1 MSQDVE
7 PNDGETVEDLAYDQF
22 EEVTDSDDIGDD
34 INFDD
39 IEDDADATD
48 APGGAPNAYAAQN
61 KSFARRGRHM
71 TERLQ
76 KILDKYGEKYLIPV
90 ERGDGPTAVAE
101 DSKPLSYKKIFN
113 RDSVVRVEIGSGVG
127 TQIVAAASSHPDR
140 DFIAFEV
147 YRPGLAKTISKAEAL
162 GGLDNLKL
170 IEADA
175 QQALRIL
182 LPEASVD
189 EVWTFFPDPWR
200 KTRHHKRRL
209 IQEGFAADV
218 ARVLSP
224 GGIWRIA
231 TDWDD
236 YAWHI
241 RDVIESSEFF
251 ANPYTGVNPDPND
264 PDGDRGGFAPRW
276 DNRVLTK
283 FEARGINA
291 GRTIHDIVGQR
302 L

>member
-1 MSQDVE
+1 MSVE
-7 PNDGETVEDLAYDQF
+7 
-22 EEVTDSDDIGDD
+22 
-34 INFDD
+34 DD
-39 IEDDADATD
+39 IEFDEFEEYVDGDDAADKTD
-48 APGGAPNAYAAQN
+48 GASQAPNAYAAQN

-71 TERLQ
+71 TDKLQ
-76 KILDKYGEKYLIPV
+76 KVLDDYGEKYLVPV
-90 ERGDGPTAVAE
+90 ERGDGPTAVA
-101 DSKPLSYKKIFN
+101 DNSKPLVFKKLFN
-113 RDSVVRVEIGSGVG
+113 RDALVRVEIGSGVG
-127 TQIVAAASSHPDR
+127 TQIVEAARSHPDR

-147 YRPGLAKTISKAEAL
+147 YKPGLAKTINKAEAA

-175 QQALRIL
+175 QQALKIL
-182 LPEASVD
+182 LPEGSID

-209 IQEGFAADV
+209 VQEGFAADV
-218 ARVLSP
+218 AYVLRP
-224 GGIWRIA
+224 GGVWRLA

-236 YAWHI
+236 YAWHM
-241 RDVIESSEFF
+241 RDVIESSQYFS
-251 ANPYTGVNPDPND
+251 NPYTGVNPDPND

-283 FEARGINA
+283 FEHRGIEA
-291 GRTIHDIVGQR
+291 GRTIHDLVAQR